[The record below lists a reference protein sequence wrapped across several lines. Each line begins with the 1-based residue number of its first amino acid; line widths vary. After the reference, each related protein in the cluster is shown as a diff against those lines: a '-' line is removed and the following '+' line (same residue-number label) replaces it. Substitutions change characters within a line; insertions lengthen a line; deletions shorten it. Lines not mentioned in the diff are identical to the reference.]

1 MGDMGLVMGGVCV
14 CVCLCAHTRLHTY
27 NPGLGFPAHRRG
39 HSPSPRR
46 GALPA
51 TPPTSSTAPCP
62 EPVARVPAP
71 ASPSPPPR
79 GVRIALMHFQGPAW
93 AQSSE
98 EQRAMTEAG
107 QLAKGESFVPAPP
120 GLLLSPSPPPALSAQ
135 GAIFQRPPPPGLVTQ
150 VPLAASV
157 SRAPQSLRHF

>member
-1 MGDMGLVMGGVCV
+1 MCV
-14 CVCLCAHTRLHTY
+14 SVRTHALAHVQSW
-27 NPGLGFPAHRRG
+27 PGLPSTQTGSLTITRPRRAPRYAPNQL
-39 HSPSPRR
+39 HSPLPRT
-46 GALPA
+46 G
-51 TPPTSSTAPCP
+51 CP
-62 EPVARVPAP
+62 VPAP
-71 ASPSPPPR
+71 ASPCPPPR
-79 GVRIALMHFQGPAW
+79 GVRIALMHCQGPAW
-93 AQSSE
+93 AQSRE

-135 GAIFQRPPPPGLVTQ
+135 GAIFQRPPPFGLVTQ